1 MTQQFKVGDRVKPTS
16 VHVSW
21 SRDKIGAIGIITGR
35 PHDAPSED
43 YIRIRFD
50 GEVNS
55 RTILIERLVYASI
68 FYNSEFND
76 ENKRKEIL

>member
-1 MTQQFKVGDRVKPTS
+1 MSRHKFKVGDRVKPTS

-21 SRDKIGAIGIITGR
+21 SRDKIGTIGIITGL
-35 PHDAPSED
+35 PPAPSED

>member
-21 SRDKIGAIGIITGR
+21 SRDKIGAIGIITGL
-35 PHDAPSED
+35 PPAPSED
-43 YIRIRFD
+43 YIRIRFIVETHD
-50 GEVNS
+50 RS
-55 RTILIERLVYASI
+55 ILIERLVYASI